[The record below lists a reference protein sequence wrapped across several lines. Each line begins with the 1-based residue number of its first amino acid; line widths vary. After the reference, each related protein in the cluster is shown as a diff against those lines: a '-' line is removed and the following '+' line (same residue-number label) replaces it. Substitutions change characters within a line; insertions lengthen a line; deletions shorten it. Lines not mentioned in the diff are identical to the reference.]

1 MTIKRRMNQIFRLT
15 FFITL
20 IFSFTNNLQA
30 QSQLL
35 DSLRTIIRVK
45 EDSLA
50 QAVEFQKRIVQTFD
64 AVNEKIY
71 KQKKE
76 LVNSSN
82 PILQLRLK
90 GNLKESARIAGRM
103 DELQEKIRRLRKGL
117 RKDYRT
123 VITVADSIINNNMQI
138 LDKANDDSI
147 RIATLNRISKIEMEK
162 KVWQK
167 KLSELAPAVSMMP
180 SLEIEPDDNI
190 ERLLLKIKILH
201 DRIKHARGEIEK
213 LNKSSRELNS
223 DLQIYREMVSFM
235 DNLQQNID
243 PEQEYFDQER
253 SDQLKEEVRNIELRI
268 SRINE
273 QKKQL
278 LDEKTKLTEKLKQFE
293 KYVQDNFKK

>member
-1 MTIKRRMNQIFRLT
+1 MNQIFRLT

-35 DSLRTIIRVK
+35 DSLRSIIRVK

-50 QAVEFQKRIVQTFD
+50 QAVEFHKRIVQTFD

-82 PILQLRLK
+82 PILQLRLN

-167 KLSELAPAVSMMP
+167 KLSELSPAVPMMP